1 MTGRALRI
9 AILAHST
16 NRRGGVVHALELG
29 DALARLGHE
38 PVVHAPDPKGTG
50 FFRQP
55 ACETVSVPATPIDAP
70 STDTLKLVEARVAD
84 YVRHFEQ
91 PGHRRFDV
99 FHAQDGI
106 SGNAL
111 ATLKQRGLIER
122 FARTVHH
129 IDDFADARLAALQ
142 TRSIEEAD
150 AHFVVSPPWRD
161 CLRADGIDAT
171 VVGNGVDLRRFGPHP
186 TAADLLLRSR
196 FGLKGGPV
204 FLAIGGVE
212 ARKNTL
218 RILQAFAQVRRLVP
232 AAQLVIAGGS
242 SLLDH
247 GAYQARFAAALA
259 ALRMPADAVLQVG
272 PVADPDMPSLYR
284 NADALVFPSRSEGFG
299 LVVLE
304 ALASGIATVVS
315 RIPPFTGY
323 LGEDETLW
331 CNPDDPASI
340 ADAMMMAVSPETS
353 TALAPRGPAIAARH
367 DWLATARAHL
377 GVYQRLGALV
387 DA

>member
-1 MTGRALRI
+1 MTTRALRI

-16 NRRGGVVHALELG
+16 NPRGGVVHALELG

-38 PVVHAPDPKGTG
+38 PVVHAPDPEGRG

-55 ACETVSVPATPIDAP
+55 TCKTVSVPVRPLDP
-70 STDTLKLVEARVAD
+70 PPTDTLEMVEARVAD
-84 YVRHFEQ
+84 YVRSFEQ
-91 PGHRRFDV
+91 PEHRRFDV

-111 ATLKQRGLIER
+111 ATLKRRGLIER

-129 IDDFADARLAALQ
+129 IDDFPDARLAALQ

-161 CLRADGIDAT
+161 RLRADGIKAT
-171 VVGNGVDLRRFGPHP
+171 IVGNGVDLRRFGPDP
-186 TAADLLLRSR
+186 TAADLLLRGR
-196 FGLKGGPV
+196 LGLRGGPV

-212 ARKNTL
+212 ARKNTV
-218 RILQAFAQVRRLVP
+218 RILEAFAQVRRAIP

-259 ALRMPADAVLQVG
+259 ALRMPADAVLQIG
-272 PVADPDMPSLYR
+272 PVPDSDMPSLYR
-284 NADALVFPSRSEGFG
+284 NADGLVFPSLSEGFG

-304 ALASGIATVVS
+304 ALASGIPVVVS

-323 LGEDETLW
+323 LGDDDTVW
-331 CNPDDPASI
+331 CDPGDAASI
-340 ADAMMMAVSPETS
+340 AVAMMTAVSPEMK
-353 TALAPRGPAIAARH
+353 TALARHGPIVAARH
-367 DWLATARAHL
+367 DWLAAARAHL
-377 GVYQRLGALV
+377 GVYQRLGVLV